1 MEFLQQDQQ
10 EPKKQRT
17 KKSQKHKSNRG
28 FDPDT
33 QMPFKSYKV
42 RNIKTKSSR
51 NNKNIKSSNPL
62 TLSTCFFSYNSYQIV
77 HKTHI

>member
-10 EPKKQRT
+10 ESKKQRT